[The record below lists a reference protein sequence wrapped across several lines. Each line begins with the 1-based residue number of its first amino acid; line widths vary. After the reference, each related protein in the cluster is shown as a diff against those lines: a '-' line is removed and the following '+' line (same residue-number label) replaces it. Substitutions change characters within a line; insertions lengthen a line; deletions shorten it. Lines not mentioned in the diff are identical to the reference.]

1 MFLEPLN
8 VSGPCLRE
16 RSWHNSTS
24 TTLLIVKWTEKAIR
38 LEFEAQDDSIKP
50 NLAKIRK
57 FQKHT
62 DSLEQCVEWAIN
74 SIRNDREQRRRELDH
89 GTGAF

>member
-1 MFLEPLN
+1 MFREPKN
-8 VSGPCLRE
+8 VSEPFWRR
-16 RSWHNSTS
+16 RSWRSATS

-50 NLAKIRK
+50 NLNKIRK